1 MNVVLKFIAIVLLIF
16 FIVVFLGYFLT
27 KNKKYLYLAKAVFNY
42 AMYSAFILVPVGMA
56 LKYLHL

>member
-1 MNVVLKFIAIVLLIF
+1 MNVVLKFIGIVLLIF
-16 FIVVFLGYFLT
+16 FIVVIFGYFVT

-42 AMYSAFILVPVGMA
+42 AIYSAFIIVPVGMA